1 MAEEST
7 RRLLKLFGIAV
18 TELEETV
25 QALTSSLA
33 AAKDTAAVTQRI
45 EAYLKAQG
53 ELLRQW
59 AEVGR
64 LLAET
69 QERANEELLAAFA
82 RLKG

>member
-7 RRLLKLFGIAV
+7 RRLLKNFGIAV
-18 TELEETV
+18 TELEESA

-33 AAKDTAAVTQRI
+33 AAKDTAAITQPI

-69 QERANEELLAAFA
+69 QERANGQILSAVA